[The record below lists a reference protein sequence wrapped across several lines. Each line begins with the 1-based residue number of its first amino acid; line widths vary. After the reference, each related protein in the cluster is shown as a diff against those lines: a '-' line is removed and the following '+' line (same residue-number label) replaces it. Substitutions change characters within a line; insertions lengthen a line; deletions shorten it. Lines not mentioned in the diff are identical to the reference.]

1 MSFYI
6 AQAVGLVITGLA
18 LAVQHFKKMQV
29 IVVIEFLMNVLT
41 AVQYYLLGSIS
52 GAYVSI
58 AATVH
63 TAALVLY
70 DKFGNQE
77 SRKVPS
83 VICALFAAIYVAIGV
98 CSFGSWYDIFPVVA
112 TVLFSLSVVQ
122 TKSSNYRIIRIINAV
137 VWIVYCLCS
146 RAYSLILAHA
156 LGIVSGI
163 TAIIRLDIKKEKVN
177 ES

>member
-1 MSFYI
+1 MTFYI

-18 LAVQHFKKMQV
+18 LAVQHFKKMQI
-29 IVVIEFLMNVLT
+29 IVAIEFLMNLLT
-41 AVQYYLLGSIS
+41 AVQYYLLGGIS

-58 AATVH
+58 AAIVH
-63 TAALVLY
+63 TAALMAY
-70 DKFGNQE
+70 DKFGDQS
-77 SRKVPS
+77 SRKIPNI
-83 VICALFAAIYVAIGV
+83 ICGLFAAIYVAIGV
-98 CSFGSWYDIFPVVA
+98 CSFSSWFDIFPVVA

-163 TAIIRLDIKKEKVN
+163 TAILRLDVKKEKA
-177 ES
+177 